1 MKFDAAA
8 LQRLEGLLAVRPAAA
23 LIREDLRRASVL
35 LLLVPSGENA
45 VRDEYS
51 IVFVQRSQNMQVHRG
66 QIALPGGSVEAG
78 ESLEFAALRE
88 TEEEV
93 GVPAHEVRLFG
104 RLDDLVTYTGFI
116 VAPFVGVLLK
126 PVAYRL
132 DAHEVAA
139 VHEVPVAFFV
149 DPQNVS
155 VRFVKYQGGL
165 YPSYSYRHGEI
176 EVWGLT
182 GRIVKSLIDQI
193 YQAL

>member
-8 LQRLEGLLAVRPAAA
+8 LQRLEGLLALRPAAA
-23 LIREDLRRASVL
+23 LVREDLRRASVL
-35 LLLVPSGENA
+35 LLLVPSDENA
-45 VRDEYS
+45 SQDEYL

-66 QIALPGGSVEAG
+66 QIALPGGSVEEG
-78 ESLEFAALRE
+78 ESLELAALRE

-93 GVPAHEVRLFG
+93 GVPANEVRLIG

-116 VAPFVGVLLK
+116 VAPFVGVLQK
-126 PVAYRL
+126 PVVYRL

-139 VHEVPVAFFV
+139 VHEIPVAFFV
-149 DPQNVS
+149 DPENVS

-165 YPSYSYRHGEI
+165 YPSYSYKHGEI

-182 GRIVKSLIDQI
+182 ARIVKSLIDQV